1 MDIKELADRVLLKDL
16 VDKVSILADK
26 KDIHAM
32 AQLFSENTW
41 SETFAGG
48 VSILQLNGRKEME
61 EKLEGFLKNFETA
74 YHLNGQQQVTI
85 NGDMATGMVY
95 CLVVLVS
102 TENGKKIQTT
112 IGATYQDE
120 YVREHNRWLI
130 AKRIGNFEW
139 QEKRECPTP

>member
-1 MDIKELADRVLLKDL
+1 MDIQELADRLLLKDL
-16 VDKVSILADK
+16 VDTVSILADK

-41 SETFAGG
+41 SETIAGG
-48 VSILQLNGRKEME
+48 VSLLQLNGRKEME

-85 NGDMATGMVY
+85 NGDNAIGTVY
-95 CLVVLVS
+95 CQITLIS
-102 TENGKKIQTT
+102 TENGKKMQTT

-120 YVREHNRWLI
+120 YVRENKRWLI
-130 AKRIGNFEW
+130 SKRIGNFEW
-139 QEKRECPTP
+139 QEKREVR